1 MSATIPFVSG
11 LNFGYDAPGAVEPGT
26 EPGLEATA
34 YFGPQYGAT
43 AFGTHAMIL
52 EVDPAELKA
61 LLQEGESPAFKAFQ
75 RGRLKREAE
84 VRKGIFDL
92 AQNGSSPAQ
101 AFAMKIIENA
111 KLDDL

>member
-1 MSATIPFVSG
+1 MIDQNESFITEVETYASLMFTKEEI
-11 LNFGYDAPGAVEPGT
+11 AV
-26 EPGLEATA
+26 
-34 YFGPQYGAT
+34 
-43 AFGTHAMIL
+43 IL
-52 EVDPAELKA
+52 EVGPSELKV
-61 LLQEGESPAFKAFQ
+61 LLKDQDNPVFKAFQ

-111 KLDDL
+111 KMDDV

>member
-1 MSATIPFVSG
+1 LIDQNESFISEVETYASLMFTKQEI
-11 LNFGYDAPGAVEPGT
+11 AV
-26 EPGLEATA
+26 
-34 YFGPQYGAT
+34 
-43 AFGTHAMIL
+43 IL
-52 EVDPAELKA
+52 EVDPAELGTI
-61 LLQEGESPAFKAFQ
+61 LQDQEEPAFKAFQ

-111 KLDDL
+111 KMDDV

>member
-1 MSATIPFVSG
+1 MIDQNDSFVSEVETYAS
-11 LNFGYDAPGAVEPGT
+11 LMFTKQEIAV
-26 EPGLEATA
+26 
-34 YFGPQYGAT
+34 
-43 AFGTHAMIL
+43 IL
-52 EVDPAELKA
+52 EVDPTELGTI
-61 LLQEGESPAFKAFQ
+61 LQDQDELASKAFQ

-111 KLDDL
+111 KMDDV

>member
-1 MSATIPFVSG
+1 MIEQNESFITEVETYASLMFTKEEI
-11 LNFGYDAPGAVEPGT
+11 AV
-26 EPGLEATA
+26 
-34 YFGPQYGAT
+34 
-43 AFGTHAMIL
+43 IL
-52 EVDPAELKA
+52 EVDPAELVV
-61 LLQEGESPAFKAFQ
+61 LLQDQDNMAFKAFQ

-111 KLDDL
+111 KMDDV

>member
-1 MSATIPFVSG
+1 LIDQNESFITEVETYASLMFTKEEI
-11 LNFGYDAPGAVEPGT
+11 AV
-26 EPGLEATA
+26 
-34 YFGPQYGAT
+34 
-43 AFGTHAMIL
+43 IL
-52 EVDPAELKA
+52 EVDPAELVV
-61 LLQEGESPAFKAFQ
+61 LLQDHGNVTFKAFQ

-111 KLDDL
+111 KMDDV

>member
-1 MSATIPFVSG
+1 MQQNESFISDIETYASMMFTKEEI
-11 LNFGYDAPGAVEPGT
+11 AV
-26 EPGLEATA
+26 
-34 YFGPQYGAT
+34 
-43 AFGTHAMIL
+43 IL

-61 LLQEGESPAFKAFQ
+61 MLKERESLAFKAFQ

>member
-1 MSATIPFVSG
+1 MIDQNESFITEVETYASLMFSKEEIAVIME
-11 LNFGYDAPGAVEPGT
+11 VEP
-26 EPGLEATA
+26 
-34 YFGPQYGAT
+34 
-43 AFGTHAMIL
+43 I
-52 EVDPAELKA
+52 ELKA
-61 LLQEGESPAFKAFQ
+61 LLQDQVNPVFRAFQ

-111 KLDDL
+111 KLDDV

>member
-1 MSATIPFVSG
+1 MFTREEI
-11 LNFGYDAPGAVEPGT
+11 AV
-26 EPGLEATA
+26 
-34 YFGPQYGAT
+34 
-43 AFGTHAMIL
+43 IL
-52 EVDPAELKA
+52 EVDVAELKS
-61 LLQEGESPAFKAFQ
+61 LLQDRESPALRAFQ

-111 KLDDL
+111 KLDDV

>member
-1 MSATIPFVSG
+1 MDQNEAFISEIETYSSLMFTKEEI
-11 LNFGYDAPGAVEPGT
+11 AV
-26 EPGLEATA
+26 
-34 YFGPQYGAT
+34 
-43 AFGTHAMIL
+43 IL
-52 EVDPAELKA
+52 EVDPAELKT
-61 LLQEGESPAFKAFQ
+61 LLQERESPAFKAFQ

-111 KLDDL
+111 KMDDI

>member
-1 MSATIPFVSG
+1 MIDQNESFITEVETYASLMFTKQEI
-11 LNFGYDAPGAVEPGT
+11 AV
-26 EPGLEATA
+26 
-34 YFGPQYGAT
+34 
-43 AFGTHAMIL
+43 IL
-52 EVDPAELKA
+52 EVDPTELKV
-61 LLQEGESPAFKAFQ
+61 LLQDQDTPVFTAFQ

-111 KLDDL
+111 KMDDI